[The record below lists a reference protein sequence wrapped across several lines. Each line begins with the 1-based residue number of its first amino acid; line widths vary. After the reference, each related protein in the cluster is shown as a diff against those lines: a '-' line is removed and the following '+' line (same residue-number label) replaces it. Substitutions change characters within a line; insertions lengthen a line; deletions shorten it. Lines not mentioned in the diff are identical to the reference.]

1 MKGFE
6 FRYEQVLK
14 LRLEQEKSIKDELA
28 KALKDLHQL
37 QVLLEQSK
45 TEKEAFYHY
54 VEELLKTGVG
64 GAELQSFE
72 GNKRFLRL
80 AIHKIQRSIKSKN
93 DEIIRIRERLLRAT
107 MEKKKLEKLKEKQL
121 IEYKKEELVAEE
133 KMNDQI
139 VTFNS
144 SLRRR

>member
-6 FRYEQVLK
+6 FRYEQVMK
-14 LRLEQEKSIKDELA
+14 LRLEQEKNIKDELA
-28 KALKDLHQL
+28 KALKELHQL

-45 TEKEAFYHY
+45 AEKAAFYNHL
-54 VEELLKTGVG
+54 EALLKTGVG

-72 GNKRFLRL
+72 GNKRYLRS
-80 AIHKIQRSIKSKN
+80 AIHRIQRAIQAKN
-93 DEIIRIRERLLRAT
+93 DEIIKIRERLLRAT

-121 IEYKKEELVAEE
+121 IAYKKEEQVAEE
-133 KMNDQI
+133 KLNDQI